1 MLAREAFAFQPE
13 FSATGGTL
21 WYFHVHLATNSWHGN
36 GCTKRRLPGGH
47 GHGNQHIRAFHGK
60 VRMRRQFH
68 LNKQVAVL
76 AAAHTRRAL
85 PFQANML
92 PLAHAGRYLDV
103 QGLAARDDS
112 AVVVRFVH
120 RERHLF
126 FTAIKRFLKEQRQAG
141 VHILTA
147 HGTCLPET
155 TAVTC
160 ARKPS
165 GTATAKDLFEKVTE
179 LPGVGFGIAATTK
192 AG

>member
-68 LNKQVAVL
+68 LDKQIPIV

-85 PFQANML
+85 PFQADML
-92 PLAHAGRYLDV
+92 TLAHASRYLDV
-103 QGLAARDDS
+103 KGLAARDHP
-112 AVVVRFVH
+112 AMAIRFVH

-141 VHILTA
+141 MHIFTT
-147 HGTCLPET
+147 HGTGLPET
-155 TAVTC
+155 TAVPC
-160 ARKPS
+160 ARKLTS
-165 GTATAKDLFEKVTE
+165 TATAKDLFKKVT
-179 LPGVGFGIAATTK
+179 
-192 AG
+192 